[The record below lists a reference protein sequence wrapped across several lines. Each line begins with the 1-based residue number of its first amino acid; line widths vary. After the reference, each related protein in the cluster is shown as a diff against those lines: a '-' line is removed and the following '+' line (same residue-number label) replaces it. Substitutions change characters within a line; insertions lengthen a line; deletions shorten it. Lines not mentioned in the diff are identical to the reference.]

1 MVLDPAPY
9 DPDNILQV
17 SEMKR
22 MSKLQND
29 AILYMHKKSRDLHNK
44 TIKTLQE
51 KVGKLGY
58 TKEDL

>member
-1 MVLDPAPY
+1 
-9 DPDNILQV
+9 
-17 SEMKR
+17 

-29 AILYMHKKSRDLHNK
+29 AILYMHKKSRELHNK